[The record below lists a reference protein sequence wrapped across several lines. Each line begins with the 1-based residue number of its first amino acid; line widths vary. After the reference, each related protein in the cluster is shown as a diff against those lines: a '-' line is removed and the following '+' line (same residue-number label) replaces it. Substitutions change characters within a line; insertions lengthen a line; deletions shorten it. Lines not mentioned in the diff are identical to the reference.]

1 MTNLKGLLKKQFVKE
16 RSGAVAT
23 CKQIVE
29 GKVQKYKFEIYH
41 LTRNVFC
48 TLQNNSN
55 ISSTHHQSTRSFS
68 RAMFLVTQQKCHH
81 TCGLLWK

>member
-29 GKVQKYKFEIYH
+29 GKVHKYKFQIYH
-41 LTRNVFC
+41 LTRTAIC
-48 TLQNNSN
+48 TLHNNSN
-55 ISSTHHQSTRSFS
+55 ISYTHHQSTRSFS
-68 RAMFLVTQQKCHH
+68 RENVS
-81 TCGLLWK
+81 GVLLIATKPLLHP